1 MARATKSAKT
11 KPASETLEE
20 TVQILQIEKVH
31 ATFYVLGASTLVMNR
46 IMKKAPEQLL
56 LPPRRKN
63 NAELAQTLKHDPIA
77 EFHESIYRCRD
88 SAAPTLIHLPNGCFK
103 KAIAQA
109 AIDIPGAT
117 KAQIGRLVSVQDVTV
132 HLYGKPWLYMDVVR
146 LAGPSHAPDIRTRAM
161 FPEWACKVT
170 LGFIKRLIIERDLM
184 NLFAAAGLITGIGDG
199 RTEKGSRDNG
209 QWELVSASNP
219 DWNRIVREQ
228 GRKVQEEAMRAAEAV
243 DADSEE
249 LLSWYGQE
257 IIRREQE
264 PEMLEEE
271 DEVEITASGKEAI
284 AMLQAEQEDTKRNG
298 RRRRGDSKPI
308 EERPE

>member
-1 MARATKSAKT
+1 MAKAAKKSEVKT
-11 KPASETLEE
+11 QLLTE
-20 TVQILQIEKVH
+20 TVQILRIEKAT
-31 ATFYVLGASTLVMNR
+31 ATFYVLGTTPLVMNR
-46 IMKKAPEQLL
+46 MPKKAREHLL
-56 LPPRRKN
+56 LPPRQRNK
-63 NAELAQTLKHDPIA
+63 AELQATLKHNPPA
-77 EFHESIYRCRD
+77 EFNDAIYRCRE
-88 SAAPTLIHLPNGCFK
+88 STAPTLIHLPNGCFK

-209 QWELVSASNP
+209 QWELVSATNP
-219 DWNRIVREQ
+219 AWNRIVREQ

-249 LLSWYGQE
+249 LLAWYGQE
-257 IIRREQE
+257 IVRREQE
-264 PEMLEEE
+264 PEMQEEE
-271 DEVEITASGKEAI
+271 EEVEITASGKEAI
-284 AMLQAEQEDTKRNG
+284 AMLQAEQDTKRNG